1 LPAVAMDISSHLR
14 KPRLLVV
21 DDDRD
26 LVDALCEW
34 VSLNSDWTSVA
45 AYGPAEAITRAR
57 MVHPDAVLLDMEMG
71 GVDGFDTADRLDV
84 ACGSDH
90 PPLFALTGN
99 PRLRDA
105 AAEDNRFS
113 ASMLKPANLEG
124 LLRLLEQVRLP
135 H

>member
-1 LPAVAMDISSHLR
+1 
-14 KPRLLVV
+14 VV

-34 VSLNSDWTSVA
+34 VNLNSDWTSVA
-45 AYGPAEAITRAR
+45 AYGPAEAITRAG

-90 PPLFALTGN
+90 PSLFALTGN

-105 AAEDNRFS
+105 AAEDDRFS